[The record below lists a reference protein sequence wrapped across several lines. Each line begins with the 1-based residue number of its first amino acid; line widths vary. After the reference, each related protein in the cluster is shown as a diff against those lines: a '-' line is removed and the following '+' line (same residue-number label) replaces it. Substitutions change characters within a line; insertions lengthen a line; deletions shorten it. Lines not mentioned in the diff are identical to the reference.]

1 MAQNRRPD
9 QENRR
14 VLARRRRAYIVDEE
28 FEELIRGMIAI
39 LMLEMVVFLLLF
51 IIIWIC
57 NSPRTFKA
65 VVRLMDKFKPL
76 VSIVIGGEFYRV
88 SKF

>member
-28 FEELIRGMIAI
+28 LEELMREMISI
-39 LMLEMVVFLLLF
+39 LMLEMVIFLLLF

-57 NSPRTFKA
+57 NSPRALKA
-65 VVRLMDKFKPL
+65 GFRLMDKFKPL

>member
-1 MAQNRRPD
+1 MAQNRRPN

-14 VLARRRRAYIVDEE
+14 VQPRRRRAYIVDEE
-28 FEELIRGMIAI
+28 FEELIREMISI
-39 LMLEMVVFLLLF
+39 LMLEMAVFLVLF

-57 NSPRTFKA
+57 NSPRALKA
-65 VVRLMDKFKPL
+65 AVRLMDKFKPL